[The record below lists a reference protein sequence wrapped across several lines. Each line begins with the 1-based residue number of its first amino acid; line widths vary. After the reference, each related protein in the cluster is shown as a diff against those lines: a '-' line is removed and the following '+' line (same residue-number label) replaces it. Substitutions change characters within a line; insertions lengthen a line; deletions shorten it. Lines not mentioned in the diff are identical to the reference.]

1 MEFFSENRDAI
12 RFDQFAEESEGGL
25 RECQKGGFWAVRSHF
40 TAYPE
45 EPALVSMPTGSGK
58 TALMMLLSFAVSEKQ
73 VLVITAS
80 DILRS
85 QTAEK
90 FRTLDGLQEA
100 GVLSDGTISPS
111 VKVIENRI
119 TDESEWEDID
129 DDVVVA
135 LPHNISSTYNMD
147 QYDDIVDPPTGKF
160 DLVFFDEA
168 HRSRAPSWK
177 RLVDAHRDA
186 NQVLLT
192 ATPFRRDRQ
201 TLPGRLVYHYPLS
214 NAIEENLY
222 QSLSLQTV
230 PARGADYS
238 ADIFA
243 RRAKEALEDMRESFL
258 EAKMLIRCERIS
270 DARGLE
276 YIYASEDL
284 DVRAIHSRRTPEQ
297 NARVLRALREG
308 DIDGVIAV
316 GMLGEGIDIP
326 NLKIAVLHDPP
337 KSFAFTLQLLGRV
350 TRPTENEEVQAQII
364 ADPDDLHDAGVED
377 EVKRLYHEDEG
388 WEDLV
393 PELAADYTEQHSP
406 LATGNQSEVLRGVN
420 EVDLEPYLSTRLFHV
435 QESQF
440 QPENIIE
447 LGDETI
453 SYRLQLSREDFVGVI
468 TEQTDRPT
476 WGTRTPLQHRQ
487 YDLHLFYYHEATET
501 LFESTSASASLIG
514 TIRESLVDED
524 VESYGGESLIK
535 VIQGDEAVEYQ
546 VAGLANALG
555 SSGSLP
561 SYKML
566 LGDRVEG
573 AVRQTDAKAFTQ
585 GHAVASVD
593 GETVGISNDQGRVWS
608 SGRRTI
614 EGFIEWCQGLAEK
627 FSRFESQT
635 TPPRLGLGEIIAVD
649 SFPESPIF
657 GTLNPKLRRQ
667 DVAIDTSSVLEA
679 GGREEISELTL
690 ESLHRPSSDSIVEFE
705 YAPVDGEEVLTG
717 EYDIAANQVRGDI
730 AECVYFIDS
739 EEGEQKYLGERFFDR
754 FPLYFYTGDGTL
766 VSNGRG
772 HRIRHELATVPDD
785 CFVDG
790 SSIDWS
796 ECATWCEFGITKDGE
811 SVTPER
817 RIDIFGW
824 VEEFVEQHGEAEQI
838 VFCDHTQGEI
848 ADYIQI
854 EPSSKQITFYHCK
867 SRDKDEDSGARLA
880 DVREVVDQ
888 VHRSISWVKY
898 SGLPGQIEYREGN
911 TEYPHFV
918 SGQASFGD
926 FKESFLP
933 MEWDF
938 TVSIVQPGLDYE
950 DARSSDN
957 VNTALLT
964 CKEWLEGVDAEFNI
978 FGDPNGQIES
988 IDTS

>member
-1 MEFFSENRDAI
+1 MEFFSENQDAI
-12 RFDQFAEESEGGL
+12 HFDQFTSESEGGL
-25 RECQKGGFWAVRSHF
+25 RECQRGGFWAVRSHF

-58 TALMMLLSFAVSEKQ
+58 TALMMILSFALSEKQ
-73 VLVITAS
+73 VLVITTS

-90 FRTLDGLQEA
+90 FRILDGLREA
-100 GVLSDGTISPS
+100 GVLDNEDISPS
-111 VKVIENRI
+111 VKVIESRI
-119 TDESEWEDID
+119 TDEFEWDEINE
-129 DDVVVA
+129 DVVVA
-135 LPHNISSTYNMD
+135 LPQNISSIYNSD
-147 QYDDIVDPPTGKF
+147 QYDDISNPPTGKF

-168 HRSRAPSWK
+168 HRSRSPSWK
-177 RLVDAHRDA
+177 QLVDVYSDA
-186 NQVLLT
+186 KQVLLT

-222 QSLSLQTV
+222 EPLSLQRVST
-230 PARGADYS
+230 READYS
-238 ADIFA
+238 AGVFA
-243 RRAKEALEDMRESFL
+243 QRAKNELEDMRESFS

-270 DARGLE
+270 DAQALE
-276 YIYASEDL
+276 YIYSFEGL
-284 DVRAIHSRRTPEQ
+284 DVLAIHSNRTPQQ
-297 NARVLRALREG
+297 NAKVLAALREG

-350 TRPTENEEVQAQII
+350 TRPAENEELRAQII
-364 ADPDDLHDAGVED
+364 ADPDDLHETGVEN
-377 EVKRLYHEDEG
+377 EVKRLYHEDKG
-388 WEDLV
+388 WEKLV
-393 PELAADYTEQHSP
+393 PELASDYTEQHSP
-406 LATGNQSEVLRGVN
+406 LEMGNQSRILRGVN
-420 EVDLEPYLSTRLFHV
+420 EIDLEPYLSTRLYHL

-440 QPENIIE
+440 QPENRID

-453 SYRLQLSREDFVGVI
+453 LYRLQISSENFVGII

-476 WGTRTPLQHRQ
+476 WGRKTPLQHRQ
-487 YDLHLFYYHEATET
+487 YDLHLFYYHEETET
-501 LFESTSASASLIG
+501 LFESTSASTSLVSS
-514 TIRESLVDED
+514 IRESLVDED
-524 VESYGGESLIK
+524 VDSYGGESLIK
-535 VIQGDEAVEYQ
+535 VIQGDEDVEYQ
-546 VAGLANALG
+546 IAGLANALG

-573 AVRQTDAKAFTQ
+573 AVRQSDAKAFTQ

-614 EGFIEWCQGLAEK
+614 EGFIEWCQDIARK
-627 FSRFESQT
+627 FSRFEDQT
-635 TPPRLGLGEIIAVD
+635 TPPQLGLGEIITVD
-649 SFPESPIF
+649 SFSEPPIF
-657 GTLNPKLRRQ
+657 GTLNPKIRRE
-667 DVAIDTSSVLEA
+667 DVSIDASSVLETDS
-679 GGREEISELTL
+679 RDDISELSL
-690 ESLHRPSSDSIVEFE
+690 ESLQCSSSNSIVEFE
-705 YAPVDGEEVLTG
+705 YRPVEGEEVLTG
-717 EYDIAANQVRGDI
+717 EYDVTTNQVQGDI
-730 AECVYFIDS
+730 TECVYFIDS
-739 EEGEQKYLGERFFDR
+739 EEGQEKYPGERFFDR
-754 FPLYFYTGDGTL
+754 FPLYFYTGNGML
-766 VSNGRG
+766 ISNGRG
-772 HRIRHELATVPDD
+772 HQIEHEFTAVPDG
-785 CFVDG
+785 CFVDE
-790 SSIDWS
+790 SKIDWS
-796 ECATWCEFGITKDGE
+796 ECATWSEFGMTKDGE

-824 VEEFVEQHGEAEQI
+824 VEEFIEQYGEEDQI

-867 SRDKDEDSGARLA
+867 SRNKGDDSGARLA
-880 DVREVVDQ
+880 DIREVVDQ
-888 VHRSISWVKY
+888 VHRSISWIKY
-898 SGLPGQIEYREGN
+898 SGLPEQIEHREEN

-918 SGQASFGD
+918 CEQTPFDD
-926 FKESFLP
+926 FKTNFLP

-950 DARSSDN
+950 EARSSDN
-957 VNTALLT
+957 VNTALIT
-964 CKEWLEGVDAEFNI
+964 CKEWLEGVDADFNI
-978 FGDPNGQIES
+978 FGDPDNQVES
-988 IDTS
+988 IETS

>member
-1 MEFFSENRDAI
+1 
-12 RFDQFAEESEGGL
+12 
-25 RECQKGGFWAVRSHF
+25 
-40 TAYPE
+40 
-45 EPALVSMPTGSGK
+45 
-58 TALMMLLSFAVSEKQ
+58 MMLLSFAFSEKQ

-80 DILRS
+80 DILRN

-90 FRTLDGLQEA
+90 FRTLDGLREA
-100 GVLSDGTISPS
+100 GALNEKPDSPS
-111 VKVIENRI
+111 VHVIESRI
-119 TDESEWEDID
+119 TDDSEWNDID
-129 DDVVVA
+129 DDVVVG
-135 LPHNISSTYNMD
+135 LPQNISSTYNAN
-147 QYDDIVDPPTGKF
+147 QYDDIVDPPDGKF

-177 RLVDAHRDA
+177 RLVDAYQDA
-186 NQVLLT
+186 YQVLLT

-201 TLPGRLVYHYPLS
+201 TLPGRLAYHYPLS
-214 NAIEENLY
+214 NAIEKNLY
-222 QSLSLQTV
+222 QSLSLQEV
-230 PARGADYS
+230 SAREADYS
-238 ADIFA
+238 AGVFA
-243 RRAKEALEDMRESFL
+243 CCAKEALEDMQECFS

-284 DVRAIHSRRTPEQ
+284 DVQAIHSDRTPQQ
-297 NARVLRALREG
+297 NARTLSALKEG
-308 DIDGVIAV
+308 EIDGVIAV

-337 KSFAFTLQLLGRV
+337 KSFGFMLQLLGRV
-350 TRPTENEEVQAQII
+350 TRPTENEELQAQII

-388 WEDLV
+388 WEELV

-406 LATGNQSEVLRGVN
+406 SAAGNRNKALRGVN
-420 EVDLEPYLSTRLFHV
+420 EMDLNPYLSTRLFHV

-440 QPENIIE
+440 QPENIVD

-453 SYRLQLSREDFVGVI
+453 SYRLQLSRGDFVGVI
-468 TEQTDRPT
+468 TEQIDRPT
-476 WGTRTPLQHRQ
+476 WGKKTPLQYRQ

-501 LFESTSASASLIG
+501 LFESTSASSSLVDS
-514 TIRESLVDED
+514 IRESLVDED
-524 VESYGGESLIK
+524 VKSYGGESLVK
-535 VIQGDEAVEYQ
+535 VIQGDEDVEYQ

-608 SGRRTI
+608 SGRQTI
-614 EGFIEWCQGLAEK
+614 EEFIEWCQGIAEK
-627 FSRFESQT
+627 FSRFEGQT

-649 SFPESPIF
+649 AFPESPIF

-667 DVAIDTSSVLEA
+667 DVAIDPSSVLET
-679 GGREEISELTL
+679 GDRKEILELTL
-690 ESLHRPSSDSIVEFE
+690 ESLHCPSSDSVVEFE
-705 YAPVDGEEVLTG
+705 YMPANGDGVLTG

-730 AECVYFIDS
+730 VECEYFIDG
-739 EEGEQKYLGERFFDR
+739 EDGEQKYSGERFFDR
-754 FPLYFYTGDGTL
+754 FPLYFYTGDGML

-772 HRIRHELATVPDD
+772 HQIRHELATIPDN
-785 CFVDG
+785 CFVDEP
-790 SSIDWS
+790 SIDWS
-796 ECATWCEFGITKDGE
+796 ECATWSEFGITKEEE

-854 EPSSKQITFYHCK
+854 EPASKQITFYHCK

-898 SGLPGQIEYREGN
+898 SGLPEQIEYRKEN
-911 TEYPHFV
+911 TKYPHFV
-918 SGQASFGD
+918 SGEPSFGD
-926 FKESFLP
+926 FKRNFLP

-957 VNTALLT
+957 VNTAFLT
-964 CKEWLEGVDAEFNI
+964 CKEWLEGVDAKFNI
-978 FGDPNGQIES
+978 FGDPNDQIES